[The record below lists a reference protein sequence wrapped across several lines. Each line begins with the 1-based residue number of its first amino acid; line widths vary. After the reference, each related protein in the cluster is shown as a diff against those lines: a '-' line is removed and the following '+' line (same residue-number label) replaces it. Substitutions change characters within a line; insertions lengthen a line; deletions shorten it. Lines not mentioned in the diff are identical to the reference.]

1 MFISFSLRW
10 EVLRFLLS
18 NLRWYMEFYKFD
30 GFRFDGVTSML
41 YHDHGLGHGFGGD
54 YPDYFGLGVDTESL
68 IYIMLA
74 NEMLHLI
81 YPSVI
86 TIAEVMEVKVV
97 HNIPSIKSV
106 PLYLSVFFPF
116 IFSLCFP
123 FPSFHFSTIIYYT
136 PKNSSC
142 HFV

>member
-1 MFISFSLRW
+1 
-10 EVLRFLLS
+10 
-18 NLRWYMEFYKFD
+18 MEFYKFD
-30 GFRFDGVTSML
+30 GFRFDGITSML

-68 IYIMLA
+68 IYLMLA

-97 HNIPSIKSV
+97 HNIDLFKICWLLISTNRISLTKEMNPITRKSMSKLV
-106 PLYLSVFFPF
+106 
-116 IFSLCFP
+116 IQ
-123 FPSFHFSTIIYYT
+123 PSFRAVGQKAAEMTDI
-136 PKNSSC
+136 
-142 HFV
+142 